1 METDSDSE
9 QLTPPSIVEAAQVTT
24 LNLLPE
30 TSKKLYQRAYGLF
43 MDWKKT
49 QKTTSFSENM

>member
-9 QLTPPSIVEAAQVTT
+9 LQLTPPSIVEAAQVTT

-30 TSKKLYQRAYGLF
+30 TSKKITYCPSNVYNN
-43 MDWKKT
+43 KISK
-49 QKTTSFSENM
+49 